1 MSLFSFFRPAP
12 HRPVTGTRD
21 EQARRYRRLR
31 FYAVGVMVV
40 VYGLYYV
47 CRLSLNVM
55 KKPLVDS
62 GYLTTEQL
70 GYIGSALFFAYAVGK
85 CVNGFLADRSNIR
98 KFMSVGLF
106 VSALAN
112 FALGFHVPA
121 LVFAVLWGIN
131 GYAQSMGAPASVV
144 GLARW
149 FSNRERG
156 TYYGI
161 WCTSHNLGEALTF
174 VLTSLIVSSF
184 GWRWGF
190 AGAALFGFVGVALAW
205 LFYRDSPQSE
215 GLPPITE
222 WAEHRCGGVSSGACE
237 ARASSCSSGA
247 VSPEKDGLHSA
258 DTAAE
263 LQGEEQA
270 SVSAGQIAVL
280 KNWAVWMIALSSAFI
295 YVSRYAINSWGIYF
309 LEMKKGYTNL
319 EASSII
325 SVNAMCGLFGTLF
338 SGIISDRLFGG
349 RRNAPALIFGAMN
362 TVALC
367 LFLLVPGAHKAVDVL
382 AMVLFGLSIGVLFCF
397 LGGLMAVDVAP
408 KNAAGAALGVVGIA
422 SYLGAGI
429 QDIVSGYLIK
439 TQGVVEGGKKV
450 YEFAH
455 TVFHWGGA
463 EYAVDYVAL
472 FWIGASLLS
481 LLCALTV
488 WNVKPR
494 A

>member
-1 MSLFSFFRPAP
+1 MKLIPFFRPAP
-12 HRPVTGTRD
+12 HRQVTGTRE
-21 EQARRYRRLR
+21 EQAAVYRRSR
-31 FYAVGVMVV
+31 QYAVGVMVV

-55 KKPLVDS
+55 KKPIVDS
-62 GYLTTEQL
+62 GYLSTEEL

-85 CVNGFLADRSNIR
+85 CANGFLADRCDIR

-106 VSALAN
+106 ISALAN
-112 FALGFHVPA
+112 LALGFRIPA
-121 LVFAVLWGIN
+121 LLFAVLWGLN

-149 FSNRERG
+149 FCNRERG
-156 TYYGI
+156 TYYSV

-174 VLTSLIVSSF
+174 ILTSLVVSSF
-184 GWRWGF
+184 GWQWGF
-190 AGAALFGFVGVALAW
+190 VGAALFGFVGVALAW

-215 GLPPITE
+215 GLPPIME
-222 WAEHRCGGVSSGACE
+222 WSGETPQPEYAREH
-237 ARASSCSSGA
+237 
-247 VSPEKDGLHSA
+247 
-258 DTAAE
+258 
-263 LQGEEQA
+263 A
-270 SVSAGQIAVL
+270 SVWAGQKAVL
-280 KNWAVWMIALSSAFI
+280 TNWAVWMIALSSAFI
-295 YVSRYAINSWGIYF
+295 YVARYAINSWGIYF

-325 SVNAMCGLFGTLF
+325 SVNAVCGLAGTLLC
-338 SGIISDRLFGG
+338 GVISDKLFRG
-349 RRNAPALIFGAMN
+349 RRNTPALIAGVMN
-362 TVALC
+362 TLALC
-367 LFLLVPGAHKAVDVL
+367 LFLLVPGAHKSLDVL
-382 AMVLFGLSIGVLFCF
+382 AMVLFGSSIGVLFCF

-439 TQGVVEGGKKV
+439 SQSVREGGKKV
-450 YEFAH
+450 FEFAH
-455 TVFHWGGA
+455 SHIRWNGSEV
-463 EYAVDYVAL
+463 AVDHISL

-481 LLCALTV
+481 VLCALTV

-494 A
+494 E

>member
-1 MSLFSFFRPAP
+1 MSPWAFFKAAP
-12 HRPVTGTRD
+12 HLPAGGTRD
-21 EQARRYRRLR
+21 EQARKYRRLR
-31 FYAVGVMVV
+31 MAAVGVMVV

-62 GYLTTEQL
+62 GYLSTEQL

-85 CVNGFLADRSNIR
+85 CANGFLADRSDIR
-98 KFMSVGLF
+98 KFMSFGLLA
-106 VSALAN
+106 SALAN
-112 FALGFHVPA
+112 LALGFHMPA
-121 LVFAVLWGIN
+121 LLFAALWGLN
-131 GYAQSMGAPASVV
+131 GYAQSMGAPACVV

-149 FSNRERG
+149 FNNRERG
-156 TYYGI
+156 TYYGV

-174 VLTSLIVSSF
+174 VLTSLVVSSF
-184 GWRWGF
+184 GWQWGF
-190 AGAALFGFVGVALAW
+190 AGAALFGAAGAALAW

-215 GLPPITE
+215 GLPSIIE
-222 WAEHRCGGVSSGACE
+222 WSGE
-237 ARASSCSSGA
+237 P
-247 VSPEKDGLHSA
+247 VPP
-258 DTAAE
+258 
-263 LQGEEQA
+263 EQA
-270 SVSAGQIAVL
+270 REHASVGAGQKAVL
-280 KNWAVWMIALSSAFI
+280 ANWAVWMLALSSAFI

-325 SVNAMCGLFGTLF
+325 SVNAICGLVGTLCC
-338 SGIISDRLFGG
+338 GVLSDKLFGG
-349 RRNAPALIFGAMN
+349 RRNVPALIFGVMN

-382 AMVLFGLSIGVLFCF
+382 AMVLFGTSIGVLFCF

-422 SYLGAGI
+422 SYLGAGV

-439 TQGVVEGGKKV
+439 SQGVAEGGKNV

-455 TVFHWGGA
+455 SAFALGGRTVEIDHI
-463 EYAVDYVAL
+463 AL

-494 A
+494 E

>member
-1 MSLFSFFRPAP
+1 MKTLPFFRPAP
-12 HRPVTGTRD
+12 HRPVTGTR
-21 EQARRYRRLR
+21 EELAPVYRRSR
-31 FYAVGVMVV
+31 QYAVFVMVV

-85 CVNGFLADRSNIR
+85 CVNGFLADRSDIR
-98 KFMSVGLF
+98 KFMAFGLF

-112 FALGFHVPA
+112 FALGFRMPA
-121 LVFAVLWGIN
+121 LLFAALWGIN

-149 FSNRERG
+149 FNNRERG

-174 VLTSLIVSSF
+174 ILTSLVVSSF

-190 AGAALFGFVGVALAW
+190 AGAALFGFIGVALAW

-215 GLPPITE
+215 GLPSIIE
-222 WAEHRCGGVSSGACE
+222 WSGE
-237 ARASSCSSGA
+237 KM
-247 VSPEKDGLHSA
+247 SPEEAKEH
-258 DTAAE
+258 
-263 LQGEEQA
+263 A
-270 SVSAGQIAVL
+270 SVGAGQKAVL
-280 KNWAVWMIALSSAFI
+280 TNWAVWMIALSSALI

-309 LEMKKGYTNL
+309 LEMKKGYTNF

-325 SVNAMCGLFGTLF
+325 SVNAVCGLFGTLL
-338 SGIISDRLFGG
+338 SGVISDKCFGG
-349 RRNAPALIFGAMN
+349 RRNAPALVFGVMN
-362 TVALC
+362 TAALC

-382 AMVLFGLSIGVLFCF
+382 AMVLFGTSIGVLFCF

-439 TQGVVEGGKKV
+439 SQGTMEGGKTV

-455 TVFHWGGA
+455 TVFAVGGRTC
-463 EYAVDYVAL
+463 EIDHIAL

-481 LLCALTV
+481 VLCALTV

-494 A
+494 E

>member
-1 MSLFSFFRPAP
+1 MNLYSIFRPAP
-12 HRPVTGTRD
+12 HLPVRGTRE
-21 EQARRYRRLR
+21 EQARAYRRLR
-31 FYAVGVMVV
+31 FAAVGVMVV

-85 CVNGFLADRSNIR
+85 CVNGFLADRSDIR
-98 KFMSVGLF
+98 KFMSVGLLA
-106 VSALAN
+106 SALVN
-112 FALGFHVPA
+112 LALGFHLPA
-121 LVFAVLWGIN
+121 LVFAVLWGVN

-156 TYYGI
+156 TYYGV

-190 AGAALFGFVGVALAW
+190 AGAALFGLVGAALAW

-215 GLPPITE
+215 GLPSIIE
-222 WAEHRCGGVSSGACE
+222 WAGETIPPEQVREHATVG
-237 ARASSCSSGA
+237 
-247 VSPEKDGLHSA
+247 
-258 DTAAE
+258 
-263 LQGEEQA
+263 
-270 SVSAGQIAVL
+270 AGQRAVL
-280 KNWAVWMIALSSAFI
+280 ANWAVWMIALSSAFI
-295 YVSRYAINSWGIYF
+295 YVARYAINSWGIYF
-309 LEMKKGYTNL
+309 LEVKKGYTNL

-325 SVNAMCGLFGTLF
+325 SVNAVCGLFGTLF
-338 SGIISDRLFGG
+338 SGVISDRLFGG
-349 RRNAPALIFGAMN
+349 RRNAPALIFGLMN
-362 TVALC
+362 TVALG

-382 AMVLFGLSIGVLFCF
+382 AMVLFGTSIGVLFCF

-429 QDIVSGYLIK
+429 QDIVSGHLIK
-439 TQGVVEGGKKV
+439 AQGAAEGGKKV

-455 TVFHWGGA
+455 AVFRWNGG
-463 EYAVDYVAL
+463 EYAVDYIAL

-494 A
+494 E